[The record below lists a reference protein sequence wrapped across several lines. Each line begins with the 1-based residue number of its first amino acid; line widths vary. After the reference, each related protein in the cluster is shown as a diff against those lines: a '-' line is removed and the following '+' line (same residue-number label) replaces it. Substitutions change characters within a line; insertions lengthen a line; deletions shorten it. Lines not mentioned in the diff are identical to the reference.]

1 MISFDLTENKI
12 IKMEKQE
19 VKEYLK
25 KQYPNF
31 KGFIDHTLVAEMAMN
46 FANMQLAKINY
57 TRSCETLKAG
67 DTPTFKQWLKL
78 KKIPKVDNLYYYK
91 GTHYF
96 LIEINNIYK
105 EWCRLHL

>member
-1 MISFDLTENKI
+1 MYKSKYANLMQHLMNEHDLILLDSEQQEIEKWLDKDLT
-12 IKMEKQE
+12 
-19 VKEYLK
+19 
-25 KQYPNF
+25 
-31 KGFIDHTLVAEMAMN
+31 A
-46 FANMQLAKINY
+46 INY
-57 TRSCETLKAG
+57 TSCCTTLKAG

-91 GTHYF
+91 GKHFF

>member
-1 MISFDLTENKI
+1 MKIEKKLDVLDWMKIHYLDREFLNKTE
-12 IKMEKQE
+12 EKE
-19 VKEYLK
+19 LDNFVNELKE
-25 KQYPNF
+25 
-31 KGFIDHTLVAEMAMN
+31 A
-46 FANMQLAKINY
+46 INY
-57 TRSCETLKAG
+57 THCCETLKAV

-96 LIEINNIYK
+96 SIEINNIYK